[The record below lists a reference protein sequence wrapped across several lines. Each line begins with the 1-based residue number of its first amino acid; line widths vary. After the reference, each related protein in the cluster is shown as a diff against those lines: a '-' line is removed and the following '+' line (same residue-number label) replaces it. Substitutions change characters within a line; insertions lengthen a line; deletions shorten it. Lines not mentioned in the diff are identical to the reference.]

1 MQTSEQECFASQT
14 DNSRSPPEKDENRA
28 CLYSVRPFASVIPIQ
43 AKIQVLCTS
52 SPQQFL
58 RKILKANESLLQK
71 QTEEVRQGLA
81 IRQNRVDLKE
91 ISLRATRLRQ
101 SLMP

>member
-1 MQTSEQECFASQT
+1 MQTSEQECFASQS

-28 CLYSVRPFASVIPIQ
+28 CLYSVRPFASVIQIQ

-81 IRQNRVDLKE
+81 IRQNRVDLRRVPKE
-91 ISLRATRLRQ
+91 ANKK
-101 SLMP
+101 